1 MYETMRSTLIII
13 PLLLLYVFSSAQESR
28 LDRLKRELKN
38 AANDTLRMAY
48 YTELGGYYYE
58 RKVDSALY
66 FSEQSILLAQEL
78 KLKAWEASE
87 LGVKGN
93 LLMIMKNY
101 PGSYQSI
108 LQGLKI
114 AEDPKSEKTFW
125 FWRFMPKETT
135 PQMNRLKALVYLR
148 QGLDNLYRLT
158 GDTTKRILENLK
170 SKQIAR
176 ELNDSALLS
185 FATNSLGQIY
195 FDLNKLDSALAFYQ
209 EALEFSMFT
218 GFQNQRPQILVGIGN
233 VYYKKENKALAKQY
247 YLDALQLSRARN
259 NRGSTAQAYCSLAS
273 LFRDEGERDSS
284 LYYATKC
291 RELFEN
297 LNSLVGKET
306 VYTILASVYNLRGN
320 SDSAFKY
327 QGLAIAAKDSLNET
341 GNLKKYM
348 NISFEEQLRVQE
360 LEKDKIQFRN
370 KVRTTMMLAGIGVLL
385 LLSIIFYRNI
395 RQKQKAKA
403 KIEKAYNEVER
414 QKEKSDELLLN
425 ILPYEVAEELKEKGY
440 TTAKSFDEVTVLFSD
455 IKGFTNVAE
464 KMTAQQLVKEIDTY
478 FSAFDNIILKYGLEK
493 IKTIGDAYIAAGGLP
508 EKNSATAHNV
518 IEAAIAMQQEV
529 ERLKQ
534 QRVSSN
540 KPYFELRIGIHTGP
554 VVAGVVG
561 IKKFQYDIWGDT
573 VNLAARMEQSGVPG
587 KINISQ
593 HTYELVKG
601 RFNCVHRG
609 RIEAKNKGEIDMYF
623 VE

>member
-1 MYETMRSTLIII
+1 MRSTLIII

-306 VYTILASVYNLRGN
+306 VYTILASVYNLRSN

-341 GNLKKYM
+341 ENLKKYM

-440 TTAKSFDEVTVLFSD
+440 
-455 IKGFTNVAE
+455 
-464 KMTAQQLVKEIDTY
+464 
-478 FSAFDNIILKYGLEK
+478 
-493 IKTIGDAYIAAGGLP
+493 
-508 EKNSATAHNV
+508 
-518 IEAAIAMQQEV
+518 
-529 ERLKQ
+529 
-534 QRVSSN
+534 
-540 KPYFELRIGIHTGP
+540 
-554 VVAGVVG
+554 
-561 IKKFQYDIWGDT
+561 
-573 VNLAARMEQSGVPG
+573 
-587 KINISQ
+587 
-593 HTYELVKG
+593 
-601 RFNCVHRG
+601 
-609 RIEAKNKGEIDMYF
+609 
-623 VE
+623 